1 MASFIRESFF
11 HGKHLCN
18 SKVESRPEFV
28 LCIRATCFAILLKS
42 YLDFVEAFPKT
53 WRELQFLF
61 ACNSLFWQLQIYEE
75 CPFLHCHFTAQ
86 VWEECTSSFEKGV
99 GVGEHSSLSR
109 VGEIGYVCKENCTS
123 WAGILS
129 TKRDAQ
135 WTAIGQVERER
146 EALQR
151 SMFDRVSLVGRGQ
164 RLAPEISSVEESR
177 QIWNVKI

>member
-75 CPFLHCHFTAQ
+75 CPFLHCHFTVQ
-86 VWEECTSSFEKGV
+86 VWEECKSSFEK

-146 EALQR
+146 GFA
-151 SMFDRVSLVGRGQ
+151 
-164 RLAPEISSVEESR
+164 EEHVWQS
-177 QIWNVKI
+177 